1 MSSLNWDIERECH
14 IFCPLGVCRLI
25 MHSESREAA
34 DSESHRICSSPP
46 LLIILPHSPT
56 SPSSPQPLPQ
66 MPKSPSPGTPTIAP
80 APIITSGTSWRLQA
94 ASHSKPRL
102 RTHCIANTP
111 HSPLSLRISQKGIK
125 KSHLPHHSPPK
136 SLDHPQKR
144 SLAPKQPHDPATP
157 TANPKAQSNSNP
169 RPDGKS
175 KESTPCRT
183 PPQNEP

>member
-1 MSSLNWDIERECH
+1 MSHFLSTRSLSPDN
-14 IFCPLGVCRLI
+14 L
-25 MHSESREAA
+25 HSESREAA
-34 DSESHRICSSPP
+34 NSENHRTCCSPP
-46 LLIILPHSPT
+46 LLILLPHSPT
-56 SPSSPQPLPQ
+56 SFPSNPRSLPQ

-80 APIITSGTSWRLQA
+80 APTITSCTSWCLQA

-111 HSPLSLRISQKGIK
+111 HSPLSLPISQKGIK